1 MVAFLNT
8 TVRKKKKKKK
18 KTLQAAYEDA
28 TARRYWS
35 IHELI
40 VILPAHAMYG

>member
-1 MVAFLNT
+1 MQFLT
-8 TVRKKKKKKK
+8 DATVRKKK
-18 KTLQAAYEDA
+18 TLKAAYEDA

-40 VILPAHAMYG
+40 VIFPARAMYG